1 MAHPVQY
8 VFTVA
13 DKEIQANGADVLTIF
28 IPILYSLTSLSVLLA
43 ENPLGVWTN
52 AVSSPSAF
60 GHIPV
65 TAWFLLQLRQ
75 YLRSCFVHCLW
86 ICATYYC
93 AGPITRDSRKSQ
105 KHGSRVFRVF
115 RQLPCFPCFFAIAVF
130 CRVFAILLTF

>member
-1 MAHPVQY
+1 MLYFDEKTALAPFNLAHPVQY

-13 DKEIQANGADVLTIF
+13 DKEIQANGADVLTIY

-93 AGPITRDSRKSQ
+93 AGPITVNVIVSANFCHASA
-105 KHGSRVFRVF
+105 
-115 RQLPCFPCFFAIAVF
+115 RQC
-130 CRVFAILLTF
+130 